1 MQAGAKPAMQTVFN
15 VHEAKTHL
23 SQLLARVENGETITI
38 ARTNRPVA
46 LLAPLPAPR
55 QLGTARGQVWI
66 SDDFDAPDPDLEAMF
81 NDWNI

>member
-1 MQAGAKPAMQTVFN
+1 MQTVFN

-46 LLAPLPAPR
+46 LLVPLPAR
-55 QLGTARGQVWI
+55 HQLGTARGQVWI